1 MHVDGSKLLG
11 GLGAG
16 VVLTS
21 PKGDKLQYM
30 LQMHFRVSNNIAE
43 YEALVHGLKMA
54 KEIGIRRILC
64 FGDSDLVVHQVSREW
79 DTKDANMASY
89 RFYVQKLS

>member
-1 MHVDGSKLLG
+1 LLG

-21 PKGDKLQYM
+21 PKGDKLQYV
-30 LQMHFRVSNNIAE
+30 LQMHFRASNNIAE

-54 KEIGIRRILC
+54 KQIGIRRILC
-64 FGDSDLVVHQVSREW
+64 FGDSDLVTH
-79 DTKDANMASY
+79 
-89 RFYVQKLS
+89 